1 MRIEVKAGSG
11 LRVRSVAAADR
22 LFQEQL
28 NPGVPFQ
35 PFPAVRLA
43 LFGKFLVGVLPCL
56 ALAAQ
61 GGHTQAKSAL
71 QIAFRVRHSLL
82 CAAVILV
89 LPLNG
94 LFPLLLGLFPLLLGL
109 FPLLLGRGSV
119 LIPFLT
125 HDIQVCDDLAKL
137 VLDRPENLL
146 VILDDGA
153 YIVHGFNLPCAKP
166 PDKSG
171 GYSAGSCAIHS

>member
-1 MRIEVKAGSG
+1 
-11 LRVRSVAAADR
+11 
-22 LFQEQL
+22 
-28 NPGVPFQ
+28 VPFE

-43 LFGKFLVGVLPCL
+43 LFGKFLVRLLPCR

-71 QIAFRVRHSLL
+71 KIAFRVRHSLL
-82 CAAVILV
+82 RAAVIFV
-89 LPLNG
+89 
-94 LFPLLLGLFPLLLGL
+94 PLLLGLFPLLHGLFPLLHGL
-109 FPLLLGRGSV
+109 FPLLLGCDSV

-137 VLDRPENLL
+137 ILDRPENLL

-153 YIVHGFNLPCAKP
+153 
-166 PDKSG
+166 
-171 GYSAGSCAIHS
+171 

>member
-1 MRIEVKAGSG
+1 M
-11 LRVRSVAAADR
+11 
-22 LFQEQL
+22 
-28 NPGVPFQ
+28 PFE

-43 LFGKFLVGVLPCL
+43 LFGKFLVRLLPCR

-71 QIAFRVRHSLL
+71 KIAFRVRHSLL
-82 CAAVILV
+82 RAAVIFV
-89 LPLNG
+89 
-94 LFPLLLGLFPLLLGL
+94 PLLLGLFPLLHGL
-109 FPLLLGRGSV
+109 FPLLLGCDSV

-137 VLDRPENLL
+137 ILDRPENLL

-153 YIVHGFNLPCAKP
+153 
-166 PDKSG
+166 
-171 GYSAGSCAIHS
+171 

>member
-1 MRIEVKAGSG
+1 
-11 LRVRSVAAADR
+11 
-22 LFQEQL
+22 
-28 NPGVPFQ
+28 VPFE

-43 LFGKFLVGVLPCL
+43 LFGKFLVRVLPRL

-71 QIAFRVRHSLL
+71 KIAFRVRHSLL
-82 CAAVILV
+82 RAAVIFV
-89 LPLNG
+89 LPLHGPFLPLHG
-94 LFPLLLGLFPLLLGL
+94 LFLPLHGLFLLLLGF
-109 FPLLLGRGSV
+109 GSV
-119 LIPFLT
+119 LIPFLP
-125 HDIQVCDDLAKL
+125 HDVQVCDDLAKL

-153 YIVHGFNLPCAKP
+153 QIVHGFNLPCAKP
-166 PDKSG
+166 PDKST